1 MMFGR
6 IWEQKTQ
13 GGRYP
18 QPRFLKIA
26 LFNKSVSPPFSSIEN
41 QAAL

>member
-6 IWEQKTQ
+6 IWEQESQ

-26 LFNKSVSPPFSSIEN
+26 LFNKPVLPPFSSIEK